1 MKHTV
6 QVTILGQHYTV
17 KSEASPDEV
26 AKVVDLV
33 NEKIAEVA
41 ASGRV
46 VDPLHVAV
54 LALLNLGGAFLRLQ
68 EERSATVAVAQPLSD
83 PQADARLLRLLER
96 LEQACPE
103 AS

>member
-17 KSEASPDEV
+17 KSEAPPEEV
-26 AKVVDLV
+26 AKVVDFV
-33 NEKIAEVA
+33 NKKIAEVA
-41 ASGRV
+41 ASGRTS
-46 VDPLHVAV
+46 DSLNVAV

-68 EERSATVAVAQPLSD
+68 EELLITTNQPLSD
-83 PQADARLLRLLER
+83 TQADSRLLRLLER